1 MTPFKSKR
9 LYSIDAF
16 RGLAAMGVVVWHWQ
30 HFYAISGNWQSGW
43 NRVDQPF
50 FNVLKPLYEYGWM
63 AVDLFFAVSGFVF
76 FWLYLEPVARREI
89 GAGKFA
95 LQRLSR
101 LYPIY
106 LLTLLIAAGLEFT
119 FHRATGSY
127 FIFDASSIS
136 NFIKS
141 LFLAQQWL
149 PVDWPHSI
157 NDLFASKPWLTFD
170 ESQSFNGPAWAV
182 SIEVLL
188 YILFFAGAWLRF
200 RGLIFAG
207 LMVVIGAFMH
217 PGNPLVTSGPVHFF
231 LAYVVPHDG
240 QIARGIMGFFMGGL
254 VFYATAFIARQAYAK
269 PVAIIIAL
277 AALLAWIVAISEVYI
292 APVQMLFQAAPA
304 PIAHFYVANSYQIYL
319 FGFILIVAPLTL
331 MALALHEELFGGPY
345 ARFTF
350 LGDISYSTYM
360 VHFPMQLTL
369 ALLALHFGWKPK
381 DFMTGVAMILF
392 YGAMILVGALSYNYF
407 ERPMQ
412 ALLRGRTK
420 SVVLVSP

>member
-1 MTPFKSKR
+1 MTPFKSQR

-16 RGLAAMGVVVWHWQ
+16 RGLAAMAVVLWHWQ
-30 HFYAISGNWQSGW
+30 HFFAIGGTWQPGW

-50 FNVLKPLYEYGWM
+50 FNMLRPFYEYGWM

-76 FWLYLEPVARREI
+76 FWLYLEPVRRREI

-95 LQRLSR
+95 MQRLSR

-106 LLTLLIAAGLEFT
+106 LLTLLIAAGLQLL
-119 FHRATGSY
+119 FHNATGSW
-127 FIFDASSIS
+127 FIFDSGSVWS
-136 NFIKS
+136 FVKS
-141 LFLAQQWL
+141 LCLAQQWL
-149 PVDWPHSI
+149 PTDWAHSV
-157 NDLFASKPWLTFD
+157 NDLTASKPWLTYD

-188 YILFFAGAWLRF
+188 YVIFFIGARMGCRGLFFVLP
-200 RGLIFAG
+200 
-207 LMVVIGAFMH
+207 MVLLGAFMF
-217 PGNPLVTSGPVHFF
+217 PGNGQLFPGIAGYVF
-231 LAYVVPHDG
+231 AYVLPHSG
-240 QIARGIMGFFMGGL
+240 QIARGLMDFFMGGL
-254 VFYATAFIARQAYAK
+254 VFYACAFIVRRAHAK
-269 PVAIIIAL
+269 SIAIVIVS
-277 AALLAWIVAISEVYI
+277 AALLSWLVAIAEVYL
-292 APVQMLFQAAPA
+292 APIQLLFQAAPA
-304 PIAHFYVANSYQIYL
+304 PIAHFYAANAYQIYL
-319 FGFILIVAPLTL
+319 FGFILIVTPLTL
-331 MALALHEELFGGPY
+331 MALALHEELFGGSY

-392 YGAMILVGALSYNYF
+392 YGAMISLGALSYTYF

-412 ALLRGRTK
+412 KLLRGKRK
-420 SVVLVSP
+420 KPVLAST